1 MRDLG
6 NFIVSA
12 RCHLNEVFADLH
24 ERDRWRRQPYPGRQT
39 RTQQFVHQ
47 YPAMLKIILEL
58 HHIIELVIPSI
69 RAAPQETERHP
80 AFAEFAP
87 WPEAFTV
94 YSNDAYRTLRRSLRC
109 RSVHFPSSNEAVP
122 DWNLAQDCLA
132 ASTAAS
138 IPERKKALGV
148 SPRPSFAIT
157 SSLTAARET
166 APREVAL
173 DISAETSASFFS
185 LQASWRPS
193 SVWPWL
199 SWPWPFSPEL
209 FWRPLVRA

>member
-1 MRDLG
+1 MRSSPTSTSATRGVG
-6 NFIVSA
+6 NLSGRPDA
-12 RCHLNEVFADLH
+12 YPADRSPIPGDAGDYFGTSPH
-24 ERDRWRRQPYPGRQT
+24 NRARQP
-39 RTQQFVHQ
+39 VH
-47 YPAMLKIILEL
+47 
-58 HHIIELVIPSI
+58 PSSTSG
-69 RAAPQETERHP
+69 ATEGHP

-87 WPEAFTV
+87 RPETFRLVLLTILIVHSEDRSAAVLCT
-94 YSNDAYRTLRRSLRC
+94 SHLRTRLS
-109 RSVHFPSSNEAVP
+109 PIG
-122 DWNLAQDCLA
+122 NLVQDCLA
-132 ASTAAS
+132 TNTAAS
-138 IPERKKALGV
+138 IPERKKAPGV

-173 DISAETSASFFS
+173 DNSAEANASFFS

-199 SWPWPFSPEL
+199 SWPRLFSPEL